1 MRHISDVTDLAIIH
15 IYDSDEYKEG
25 SIMNVNAAAKRISD
39 FLDLKLN
46 IQAVK
51 LIEDPAQVPENA
63 LNAHKEYGHLS
74 LCQAFALTKRNGKT
88 LYTDKSSEWCW
99 APVVGLGYAPTGP
112 DTECFHEISRLLGIQ
127 DQEQADRFFEA
138 FPRLPVG
145 KYQGVL
151 LAPAQSAEFE
161 PDVLLVNC
169 DNNFQLRTLLGAI
182 KFKTGKLLDV
192 HLDPVDSCVH
202 TLVAAMISKDYT
214 VAFPDPGDQERA
226 LSDSNE
232 VIMAVPVEKL
242 PDLLEGMDFLETWHM
257 AYKDFRK
264 EMMFDFT
271 RPPFYNTVFKSWGM
285 DQGEDW
291 DGHK

>member
-1 MRHISDVTDLAIIH
+1 
-15 IYDSDEYKEG
+15 
-25 SIMNVNAAAKRISD
+25 MNINEAAKRIRD

-51 LIEDPAQVPENA
+51 LIEDPAEVPENA
-63 LNAHKEYGHLS
+63 MIASKEIGHLS
-74 LCQAFALTKRNGKT
+74 LCQAFALTKRQGKT

-99 APVVGLGYAPTGP
+99 APVVGLGYAETGP
-112 DTECFHEISRLLGIQ
+112 ETPCFREISRLLGIQ

-145 KYQGVL
+145 KYKGVL

-169 DNNFQLRTLLGAI
+169 DNNFQLRSLLSAI
-182 KFKTGKLLDV
+182 KYKTGKLLEV

-202 TLVAAMISKDYT
+202 TLVTAMITKDYT
-214 VAFPDPGDQERA
+214 VAIPDPGDQERA

-232 VIMAVPVEKL
+232 LIMGIPVEKL
-242 PDLLEGMDFLETWHM
+242 PDLLEGLDFLDGWHM
-257 AYKDFRK
+257 GYRDMRK
-264 EMMFDFT
+264 EMMFDFP
-271 RPPFYNTVFKSWGM
+271 RPPFYNTVFASWGM
-285 DQGEDW
+285 GQGKDW

>member
-1 MRHISDVTDLAIIH
+1 
-15 IYDSDEYKEG
+15 
-25 SIMNVNAAAKRISD
+25 MNVNSAAQRIRD

-51 LIEDPAQVPENA
+51 LIEDPADVPENA
-63 LNAHKEYGHLS
+63 LIARKEYGHLS

-99 APVVGLGYAPTGP
+99 APVVGLGYAESGP
-112 DTECFHEISRLLGIQ
+112 DTESFHEISRLLGIQ

-151 LAPAQSAEFE
+151 LAPAVSAEFE
-161 PDVLLVNC
+161 PDVLLINC
-169 DNNFQLRTLLGAI
+169 DNNFQLRTLLSAI

-202 TLVAAMISKDYT
+202 TLVAAMISRDYT
-214 VAFPDPGDQERA
+214 VAIPDPGDQERA
-226 LSDSNE
+226 LSDANE
-232 VIMAVPVEKL
+232 IIMAVPVNKL
-242 PDLLEGMDFLETWHM
+242 PDLLEGIDFVEMCHM
-257 AYKDFRK
+257 GYKDMRR

-271 RPPFYNTVFKSWGM
+271 RPPFYNTVFKSWGL
-285 DQGEDW
+285 DQGKDW